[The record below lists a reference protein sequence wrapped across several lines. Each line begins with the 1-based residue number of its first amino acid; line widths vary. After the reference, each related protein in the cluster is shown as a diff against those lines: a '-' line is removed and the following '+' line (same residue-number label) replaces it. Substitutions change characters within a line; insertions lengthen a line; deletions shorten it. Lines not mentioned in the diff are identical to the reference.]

1 MLKLKYILVIHFFLF
16 FLIGNTQVV
25 DSLDASVQDSVE
37 VLQEE
42 LEIPQVDSIT
52 ETTNDS
58 TSNDD
63 VELESTDEFEDS
75 FPEVDDAESKED
87 FNSYPIDEQEPD
99 YASPSDENFI
109 FKPQVSL
116 GTGMLTFYGDIGSNH
131 QGYHPMVSRLAST
144 LRLISPLNDFL
155 DLGFYVLF
163 GQISANERTLTRN
176 LNFNSNITTGG
187 VTINYNFNHF
197 LKKGRNVEPYIHVG
211 LESIEFLSKT
221 DLQDANG
228 NTYHYWS
235 DGSIKDLA
243 ENDPNADNAV
253 DLVRDYTYESD
264 VREQNFDGFGKY
276 QERTLGMPLELGANF
291 HVGNKLKFR
300 VGTAVHFTFT
310 DLIDGVTNES
320 VGNRIGDARNDKLL
334 YTHIAMSYD
343 FNIKS
348 KKKPKFDIIDEDS
361 EQYYRED
368 TIDSDGDLVVD
379 HMDRC
384 ANTPPGVV
392 VDELGCPL
400 DDDLDGVANS
410 FDDELLS
417 MEGALVDMKGV
428 TMTDDDHI
436 ENFRRYKDSIGEF
449 TDWDT
454 LLRTWGS
461 DPRSLKTLIDTKTLK
476 PKAKEL
482 YIVVGSDIQGVSEDE
497 LWKQLANRDF
507 QVKESGDSILYVMG
521 GYDPNMVADVIKELE
536 EDSVQVQGVVE
547 INDQDEVIPVDVE
560 EIVES
565 IEAVN
570 ETVDN
575 TPSVD
580 KNSNNNDQNNNLTN
594 ESQIPETRDDEF
606 VPVIDPETQLASFR
620 IQIGAFSRKISKSVF
635 ADLPEVVSVKG
646 DDGLYRYFS
655 GSYTD
660 KVKAASHKVNL
671 TTSGYNDAFIVA
683 FKDGKRVT
691 LREAGFDVKPG
702 LVEDI
707 TLSSTPSVNAIDS
720 KLVKFRVQVGAFQE
734 KVPTDYLDLFLDIG
748 NVLPKKD
755 VVSGY
760 TRYYV
765 GKLDTYEQAMTFREK
780 IAKKGLEDCF
790 IVGEFKQKIITSRE
804 ALNLL
809 GK

>member
-1 MLKLKYILVIHFFLF
+1 MFKLRYIFVVSFSIFY
-16 FLIGNTQVV
+16 LIGNAQVL
-25 DSLDASVQDSVE
+25 DDTDASMQDSIDIFQE
-37 VLQEE
+37 VDAIAPLDSIIENTTDSINNE
-42 LEIPQVDSIT
+42 DLEIEP
-52 ETTNDS
+52 
-58 TSNDD
+58 
-63 VELESTDEFEDS
+63 TDEFDDS
-75 FPEVDDAESKED
+75 VPNVEDAESSED
-87 FNSYPIDEQEPD
+87 FDFYPIDEQEKD
-99 YASPSDENFI
+99 FESSTEDEFI

-131 QGYHPMVSRLAST
+131 QGYHPMVSRLATT
-144 LRLISPLNDFL
+144 LRLINPLNDFL

-187 VTINYNFNHF
+187 VTINYNFNQF
-197 LKKGRNVEPYIHVG
+197 LRKGRNVEPYIHVG

-243 ENDPNADNAV
+243 ENDPNADNAI

-264 VREQNFDGFGKY
+264 IREQNFDGFGKY
-276 QERTLGMPLELGANF
+276 QERTLGIPLELGANF

-348 KKKPKFDIIDEDS
+348 KKKPKFDVIDEDS

-368 TIDSDGDLVVD
+368 TIDSDGDMVVD

-428 TMTDDDHI
+428 TMTDDQHI

-449 TDWDT
+449 TAWDT
-454 LLRTWGS
+454 LQRTWSS
-461 DPRSLKTLIDTKTLK
+461 DPRSLKTLINTKTLK

-482 YIVVGSDIQGVSEDE
+482 YVVVGSDIQGVSEDE
-497 LWKQLANRDF
+497 LWKKLANRDF

-547 INDQDEVIPVDVE
+547 INDQDEITSVNVD

-565 IEAVN
+565 IEVA
-570 ETVDN
+570 
-575 TPSVD
+575 
-580 KNSNNNDQNNNLTN
+580 N
-594 ESQIPETRDDEF
+594 ESQNNETGDDEF

-660 KVKAASHKVNL
+660 KSKAASHKVNL

-707 TLSSTPSVNAIDS
+707 SLSSTPSVNAVDP
-720 KLVKFRVQVGAFQE
+720 KLVKFRVQVGAFKE

-755 VVSGY
+755 VVSGF

-765 GKLDTYEQAMTFREK
+765 GKLDTYEQAMAFRDR

-790 IVGEFKQKIITSRE
+790 IVGEFKQKIIPSRE

>member
-1 MLKLKYILVIHFFLF
+1 MFKLRYIFVVSFSIFY
-16 FLIGNTQVV
+16 LIGNAQV
-25 DSLDASVQDSVE
+25 LDDADGNVQDSIDIFQE
-37 VLQEE
+37 VDAIAPLDSIIENTTDSINNE
-42 LEIPQVDSIT
+42 DLEIEP
-52 ETTNDS
+52 
-58 TSNDD
+58 
-63 VELESTDEFEDS
+63 TDEFDDSVPNVEDG
-75 FPEVDDAESKED
+75 ESSED
-87 FNSYPIDEQEPD
+87 FDFYPIDEQEKD
-99 YASPSDENFI
+99 FESSTEDEFI

-131 QGYHPMVSRLAST
+131 QGYHPMVSRLATT
-144 LRLISPLNDFL
+144 LRLINPLNDFL

-197 LKKGRNVEPYIHVG
+197 LRKGRNVEPYIHVG

-243 ENDPNADNAV
+243 ENDPNADNAI

-264 VREQNFDGFGKY
+264 IREQNFDGFGKY
-276 QERTLGMPLELGANF
+276 QERTLGIPLELGANF

-348 KKKPKFDIIDEDS
+348 KKKPKFDVIDEDS

-368 TIDSDGDLVVD
+368 TIDSDGDMVVD

-428 TMTDDDHI
+428 TMTDDQHI

-449 TDWDT
+449 TAWDT
-454 LLRTWGS
+454 LQRTWGS
-461 DPRSLKTLIDTKTLK
+461 DPRSLKTLINTKTLK

-482 YIVVGSDIQGVSEDE
+482 YVVVGSDIQGVSEDE
-497 LWKQLANRDF
+497 LWKKLANRDF

-547 INDQDEVIPVDVE
+547 INDQDEITSVDVD

-565 IEAVN
+565 IEVA
-570 ETVDN
+570 
-575 TPSVD
+575 
-580 KNSNNNDQNNNLTN
+580 N
-594 ESQIPETRDDEF
+594 ESQNNETGDDEF

-660 KVKAASHKVNL
+660 KSKAASHKVNL

-702 LVEDI
+702 LIEDI
-707 TLSSTPSVNAIDS
+707 SLSSTPSVNAVDP
-720 KLVKFRVQVGAFQE
+720 KLVKFRVQVGAFKE

-755 VVSGY
+755 VVSGF

-765 GKLDTYEQAMTFREK
+765 GKLDTYEQAMAFRDR

-790 IVGEFKQKIITSRE
+790 IVGEFKQKIIPSRE

>member
-1 MLKLKYILVIHFFLF
+1 MFKLRYIFVVSFSIFY
-16 FLIGNTQVV
+16 LIGNAQV
-25 DSLDASVQDSVE
+25 LDDGDGNVQDSIDIFQE
-37 VLQEE
+37 VDAIAPLDSIIENTTDSINNE
-42 LEIPQVDSIT
+42 DLEIEP
-52 ETTNDS
+52 
-58 TSNDD
+58 
-63 VELESTDEFEDS
+63 TDEFADSVPNVEDG
-75 FPEVDDAESKED
+75 ESSED
-87 FNSYPIDEQEPD
+87 FDFYPIDEQEKD
-99 YASPSDENFI
+99 FESSTEDEFI

-131 QGYHPMVSRLAST
+131 QGYHPMVSRLATT
-144 LRLISPLNDFL
+144 LRLINPLNDFL

-187 VTINYNFNHF
+187 VTINYNFNQF
-197 LKKGRNVEPYIHVG
+197 LRKGRNVEPYIHVG

-243 ENDPNADNAV
+243 ENDPNADNAI

-264 VREQNFDGFGKY
+264 IREQNFDGFGKY
-276 QERTLGMPLELGANF
+276 QERTLGIPLELGANF

-348 KKKPKFDIIDEDS
+348 KKKPKFDVIDEDS

-368 TIDSDGDLVVD
+368 TIDSDGDMVVD

-384 ANTPPGVV
+384 ANTPLGVV

-428 TMTDDDHI
+428 TMTDDQHI

-449 TDWDT
+449 TAWDT
-454 LLRTWGS
+454 LQRTWSS
-461 DPRSLKTLIDTKTLK
+461 DPRSLKTLINTKTLK

-482 YIVVGSDIQGVSEDE
+482 YVVVGSDIQGVSEDE
-497 LWKQLANRDF
+497 LWKKLANRDF

-547 INDQDEVIPVDVE
+547 INDQDEITSVNVD

-565 IEAVN
+565 IEVA
-570 ETVDN
+570 
-575 TPSVD
+575 
-580 KNSNNNDQNNNLTN
+580 N
-594 ESQIPETRDDEF
+594 ESQNNETGDDEF

-660 KVKAASHKVNL
+660 KSKAASHKVNL

-702 LVEDI
+702 LIEDI
-707 TLSSTPSVNAIDS
+707 SLSSTPSVNAVDP
-720 KLVKFRVQVGAFQE
+720 KLVKFRVQVGAFKE

-755 VVSGY
+755 VVSGF

-765 GKLDTYEQAMTFREK
+765 GKLDTYEQAMAFRDR
-780 IAKKGLEDCF
+780 IAKKDLEDCF
-790 IVGEFKQKIITSRE
+790 IVGEFKQKIIPSRE

>member
-1 MLKLKYILVIHFFLF
+1 MFKLRYIFVVSFSIFY
-16 FLIGNTQVV
+16 LIGNAQV
-25 DSLDASVQDSVE
+25 LDDADGNVQDSIDIFQE
-37 VLQEE
+37 VDAIAPLDSIIENTTDSINNE
-42 LEIPQVDSIT
+42 DLEIEP
-52 ETTNDS
+52 
-58 TSNDD
+58 
-63 VELESTDEFEDS
+63 TDEFDDS
-75 FPEVDDAESKED
+75 VPNVEDAESSED
-87 FNSYPIDEQEPD
+87 FDFYPIDEQEKD
-99 YASPSDENFI
+99 FESSTEDEFI

-131 QGYHPMVSRLAST
+131 QGYHPMVSRLATT
-144 LRLISPLNDFL
+144 LRLINPLNDFL

-187 VTINYNFNHF
+187 VTINYNFNQF
-197 LKKGRNVEPYIHVG
+197 LRKGRNVEPYIHVG

-243 ENDPNADNAV
+243 ENDPNADNAI

-264 VREQNFDGFGKY
+264 IREQNFDGFGKY
-276 QERTLGMPLELGANF
+276 QERTLGIPLELGANF

-348 KKKPKFDIIDEDS
+348 KKKPKFDVIDEDS

-368 TIDSDGDLVVD
+368 PIDSDGDMVVD

-428 TMTDDDHI
+428 TMTDDQHI

-449 TDWDT
+449 TAWDT
-454 LLRTWGS
+454 LQRTWSS
-461 DPRSLKTLIDTKTLK
+461 DPRSLKTLINTKTLK

-482 YIVVGSDIQGVSEDE
+482 YVVVGSDIQGVSEDE
-497 LWKQLANRDF
+497 LWKKLANRDF

-547 INDQDEVIPVDVE
+547 INDQDEITSVDVD

-565 IEAVN
+565 IKVA
-570 ETVDN
+570 
-575 TPSVD
+575 
-580 KNSNNNDQNNNLTN
+580 N
-594 ESQIPETRDDEF
+594 ESQNNETGDDEF

-660 KVKAASHKVNL
+660 KSKAASHKVNL

-702 LVEDI
+702 LIEDI
-707 TLSSTPSVNAIDS
+707 SLSSTPSVNAVDP
-720 KLVKFRVQVGAFQE
+720 KLVKFRVQVGAFKE

-755 VVSGY
+755 VVSGF

-765 GKLDTYEQAMTFREK
+765 GKLDTYEQAMAFRDR

-790 IVGEFKQKIITSRE
+790 IVGEFKQKIIPSRE

>member
-1 MLKLKYILVIHFFLF
+1 MFKLRYIFVVSFSIFY
-16 FLIGNTQVV
+16 LIGNAQV
-25 DSLDASVQDSVE
+25 LDDADGNVQDSIDIFQE
-37 VLQEE
+37 VDAIAPLDSIIENTTDSINNE
-42 LEIPQVDSIT
+42 DLEIEP
-52 ETTNDS
+52 
-58 TSNDD
+58 
-63 VELESTDEFEDS
+63 TDEFNDSVPNVEDG
-75 FPEVDDAESKED
+75 ESSED
-87 FNSYPIDEQEPD
+87 FDFYPIDEQEKD
-99 YASPSDENFI
+99 FESSTEDEFI

-131 QGYHPMVSRLAST
+131 QGYHPMVSRLATT
-144 LRLISPLNDFL
+144 LRLINPLNDFL

-187 VTINYNFNHF
+187 VTINYNFNQF
-197 LKKGRNVEPYIHVG
+197 LRKGRNVEPYIHVG

-243 ENDPNADNAV
+243 ENDPNADNAI

-264 VREQNFDGFGKY
+264 IREQNFDGFGKY
-276 QERTLGMPLELGANF
+276 QERTLGIPLELGANF

-348 KKKPKFDIIDEDS
+348 KKKPKFDVIDEDS

-368 TIDSDGDLVVD
+368 TIDSDGDMVVD

-428 TMTDDDHI
+428 TMTDDQHI

-449 TDWDT
+449 TAWDT
-454 LLRTWGS
+454 LQRTWSS
-461 DPRSLKTLIDTKTLK
+461 DPRSLKTLINTKTLK

-482 YIVVGSDIQGVSEDE
+482 YVVVGSDIQGVSEDE
-497 LWKQLANRDF
+497 LWKKLANRDF

-536 EDSVQVQGVVE
+536 EDSVLVLGVVE
-547 INDQDEVIPVDVE
+547 INDQDEITSVDVD

-565 IEAVN
+565 IEVA
-570 ETVDN
+570 
-575 TPSVD
+575 
-580 KNSNNNDQNNNLTN
+580 N
-594 ESQIPETRDDEF
+594 ESQNNETGDDEF

-660 KVKAASHKVNL
+660 KSKAASHKVNL

-702 LVEDI
+702 LIEDI
-707 TLSSTPSVNAIDS
+707 SLSSTPSVNAVDP
-720 KLVKFRVQVGAFQE
+720 KLVKFRVQVGAFKE

-755 VVSGY
+755 VVSGF

-765 GKLDTYEQAMTFREK
+765 GKLDTYEQAMAFRDR

-790 IVGEFKQKIITSRE
+790 IVGEFKQKIIPSRE

>member
-1 MLKLKYILVIHFFLF
+1 MFKLRYIFVVSFSIFY
-16 FLIGNTQVV
+16 LIGNAQV
-25 DSLDASVQDSVE
+25 LDDADGNVQDSIDIFQE
-37 VLQEE
+37 VDAIAPLDSIIENTTDSINNE
-42 LEIPQVDSIT
+42 DLEIEP
-52 ETTNDS
+52 
-58 TSNDD
+58 
-63 VELESTDEFEDS
+63 TDEFDDS
-75 FPEVDDAESKED
+75 VPNVEDAESSED
-87 FNSYPIDEQEPD
+87 FDFYPIDEQEKD
-99 YASPSDENFI
+99 FESSTEDEFI

-131 QGYHPMVSRLAST
+131 QGYHPMVSRLATT
-144 LRLISPLNDFL
+144 LRLINPLNDFL

-187 VTINYNFNHF
+187 VTINYNFNQF
-197 LKKGRNVEPYIHVG
+197 LRKGRNVEPYIHVG

-243 ENDPNADNAV
+243 ENDPNADNAI

-264 VREQNFDGFGKY
+264 IREQNFDGFGKY
-276 QERTLGMPLELGANF
+276 QERTLGIPLELGANF

-348 KKKPKFDIIDEDS
+348 KKKPKFDVIDEDS

-368 TIDSDGDLVVD
+368 TIDSDGDMVVD

-392 VDELGCPL
+392 VDEIGCPL

-428 TMTDDDHI
+428 TMTDDQHI

-449 TDWDT
+449 TAWDT
-454 LLRTWGS
+454 LQRTWSS
-461 DPRSLKTLIDTKTLK
+461 DPRSLKTLINTKTLK

-482 YIVVGSDIQGVSEDE
+482 YVVVGSDIQGVSEDE
-497 LWKQLANRDF
+497 LWKKLANRDF

-547 INDQDEVIPVDVE
+547 INDQDEITSVDID

-565 IEAVN
+565 IEVA
-570 ETVDN
+570 
-575 TPSVD
+575 
-580 KNSNNNDQNNNLTN
+580 N
-594 ESQIPETRDDEF
+594 ESQNNETGDDEF

-660 KVKAASHKVNL
+660 KSKAASHKVNL

-702 LVEDI
+702 LIEDI
-707 TLSSTPSVNAIDS
+707 SLSSTPSVNAVDP
-720 KLVKFRVQVGAFQE
+720 KLVKFRVQVGAFKE

-755 VVSGY
+755 VVSGF

-765 GKLDTYEQAMTFREK
+765 GKLDTYEQAMAFRDR

-790 IVGEFKQKIITSRE
+790 IVGEFKQKIIPSRE

>member
-1 MLKLKYILVIHFFLF
+1 MFKLRYIFVVSFSIFY
-16 FLIGNTQVV
+16 LIGNAQV
-25 DSLDASVQDSVE
+25 LDDADGNVQDSIDIFQE
-37 VLQEE
+37 VDTIAPLDSIIENTTDSINNE
-42 LEIPQVDSIT
+42 DLEIEP
-52 ETTNDS
+52 
-58 TSNDD
+58 
-63 VELESTDEFEDS
+63 TDEFDDSVPNVEDG
-75 FPEVDDAESKED
+75 ESSED
-87 FNSYPIDEQEPD
+87 FDFYPIDEQEKD
-99 YASPSDENFI
+99 FESSTEDEFI

-131 QGYHPMVSRLAST
+131 QGYHPMVSRLATT
-144 LRLISPLNDFL
+144 LRLINPLNDFL

-187 VTINYNFNHF
+187 VTINYNFNQF
-197 LKKGRNVEPYIHVG
+197 LRKGRNVEPYIHVG

-243 ENDPNADNAV
+243 ENDPNADNAI

-264 VREQNFDGFGKY
+264 IREQNFDGFGKY
-276 QERTLGMPLELGANF
+276 QERTLGIPLELGANF

-348 KKKPKFDIIDEDS
+348 KKKPKFDVIDEDS

-368 TIDSDGDLVVD
+368 TIDSDGDMVVD

-417 MEGALVDMKGV
+417 TEGALVDMKGV
-428 TMTDDDHI
+428 TMTDDQHI

-449 TDWDT
+449 TAWDT
-454 LLRTWGS
+454 LQRTWSS
-461 DPRSLKTLIDTKTLK
+461 DPRSLKTLINTKTLK

-482 YIVVGSDIQGVSEDE
+482 YVVVGSDIQGVSEDE
-497 LWKQLANRDF
+497 LWKKLANRDF

-547 INDQDEVIPVDVE
+547 INDQDEITSVNVD

-565 IEAVN
+565 IEVA
-570 ETVDN
+570 
-575 TPSVD
+575 
-580 KNSNNNDQNNNLTN
+580 N
-594 ESQIPETRDDEF
+594 ESQNNETGDDEF

-620 IQIGAFSRKISKSVF
+620 ILIGAFSRKISKSVF

-660 KVKAASHKVNL
+660 KSKAASHKVNL

-702 LVEDI
+702 LIEDI
-707 TLSSTPSVNAIDS
+707 SLSSTPSVNAVDP
-720 KLVKFRVQVGAFQE
+720 KLVKFRVQVGAFKE

-755 VVSGY
+755 VVSGF

-765 GKLDTYEQAMTFREK
+765 GKLDTYEQAMAFRDR

-790 IVGEFKQKIITSRE
+790 IVGEFKQKIIPSRE

>member
-1 MLKLKYILVIHFFLF
+1 MFKLRYIFVVSFSIFY
-16 FLIGNTQVV
+16 LIGNAQV
-25 DSLDASVQDSVE
+25 LDDADGNVQDSIDIFQE
-37 VLQEE
+37 VDAIAPLDSIIENTTDSINNE
-42 LEIPQVDSIT
+42 DLEIEP
-52 ETTNDS
+52 
-58 TSNDD
+58 
-63 VELESTDEFEDS
+63 TDEFNDSVPNVEDG
-75 FPEVDDAESKED
+75 ESSED
-87 FNSYPIDEQEPD
+87 FDFYPIDEQEKD
-99 YASPSDENFI
+99 FESSTEDEFI

-131 QGYHPMVSRLAST
+131 QGYHPMVSRLATT
-144 LRLISPLNDFL
+144 LRLINPLNDFL

-187 VTINYNFNHF
+187 VTINYNFNQF
-197 LKKGRNVEPYIHVG
+197 LRKGRNVEPYIHVG

-243 ENDPNADNAV
+243 ENDPNADNAI

-264 VREQNFDGFGKY
+264 IREQNFDGFGKY
-276 QERTLGMPLELGANF
+276 QERTLGIPLELGANF

-348 KKKPKFDIIDEDS
+348 KKKPKFDVIDEDS

-368 TIDSDGDLVVD
+368 TIDSDGDMVVD

-428 TMTDDDHI
+428 TMTDDQHI

-449 TDWDT
+449 TAWDT
-454 LLRTWGS
+454 LQRTWSS
-461 DPRSLKTLIDTKTLK
+461 DPRSLKTLINTKTLK

-482 YIVVGSDIQGVSEDE
+482 YVVVGSDIQGVSEDE
-497 LWKQLANRDF
+497 LWKKLANRDF

-547 INDQDEVIPVDVE
+547 INDQDEITSVDVD

-565 IEAVN
+565 IKVA
-570 ETVDN
+570 
-575 TPSVD
+575 
-580 KNSNNNDQNNNLTN
+580 N
-594 ESQIPETRDDEF
+594 ESQNNETGDDEF

-660 KVKAASHKVNL
+660 KSKAASHKVNL

-702 LVEDI
+702 LIEDI
-707 TLSSTPSVNAIDS
+707 SLSSTPSVNAVDP
-720 KLVKFRVQVGAFQE
+720 KLVKFRVQVGAFKE

-755 VVSGY
+755 VVSGF

-765 GKLDTYEQAMTFREK
+765 GKLDTYEQAMAFRDR

-790 IVGEFKQKIITSRE
+790 IVGEFKQKIIPSRE

>member
-1 MLKLKYILVIHFFLF
+1 MFKLRYIFVVSFSIFY
-16 FLIGNTQVV
+16 LIGNAQV
-25 DSLDASVQDSVE
+25 LDDADGNVQDSIDIFQE
-37 VLQEE
+37 VDAIAPLDSIIENTTDSINNE
-42 LEIPQVDSIT
+42 DLEIEP
-52 ETTNDS
+52 
-58 TSNDD
+58 
-63 VELESTDEFEDS
+63 TDEFNDSVPNVEDG
-75 FPEVDDAESKED
+75 ESSED
-87 FNSYPIDEQEPD
+87 FDFYPIDEQEKD
-99 YASPSDENFI
+99 FESSTEDEFI

-131 QGYHPMVSRLAST
+131 QGYHPMVSRLATT
-144 LRLISPLNDFL
+144 LRLINPLNDFL

-187 VTINYNFNHF
+187 VTINYNFNQF
-197 LKKGRNVEPYIHVG
+197 LRKGRNVEPYIHVG

-243 ENDPNADNAV
+243 ENDPNADNAI

-264 VREQNFDGFGKY
+264 IREQNFDGFGKY
-276 QERTLGMPLELGANF
+276 QERTLGIPLELGANF

-348 KKKPKFDIIDEDS
+348 KKKPKFDVIDEDS

-368 TIDSDGDLVVD
+368 TIDSDGDMVVD

-428 TMTDDDHI
+428 TMTDDQHI

-449 TDWDT
+449 TAWDT
-454 LLRTWGS
+454 LQRTWGS

-482 YIVVGSDIQGVSEDE
+482 YVVVGSDIQGVSEDE
-497 LWKQLANRDF
+497 LWKKLANRDF

-547 INDQDEVIPVDVE
+547 INDQDEITSVNVD

-565 IEAVN
+565 IEVA
-570 ETVDN
+570 
-575 TPSVD
+575 
-580 KNSNNNDQNNNLTN
+580 N
-594 ESQIPETRDDEF
+594 ESQNNETGDDEF

-660 KVKAASHKVNL
+660 KSKAASQKVNL

-702 LVEDI
+702 LIEDI
-707 TLSSTPSVNAIDS
+707 SLSSTPSVNAVDP
-720 KLVKFRVQVGAFQE
+720 KLVKFRVQVGAFKE

-755 VVSGY
+755 VVSGF

-765 GKLDTYEQAMTFREK
+765 GKLDTYEQAMAFRDR

-790 IVGEFKQKIITSRE
+790 IVGEFKQKIIPSRE

>member
-1 MLKLKYILVIHFFLF
+1 M
-16 FLIGNTQVV
+16 IGNAQV
-25 DSLDASVQDSVE
+25 LDDADINVQDSIDIFQE
-37 VLQEE
+37 VDAIAPLDSIIENTTDSINNE
-42 LEIPQVDSIT
+42 DLEIEP
-52 ETTNDS
+52 
-58 TSNDD
+58 
-63 VELESTDEFEDS
+63 TDEFDDSVPNVEDG
-75 FPEVDDAESKED
+75 ESSKD
-87 FNSYPIDEQEPD
+87 FDFYPIDEQEKD
-99 YASPSDENFI
+99 FESSTEDEFI

-131 QGYHPMVSRLAST
+131 QGYHPMVSRLATT
-144 LRLISPLNDFL
+144 LRLINPLNDFL

-187 VTINYNFNHF
+187 VTINYNFNQF
-197 LKKGRNVEPYIHVG
+197 LRKGRNVEPYIHVG

-243 ENDPNADNAV
+243 ENDPNADNAI

-264 VREQNFDGFGKY
+264 IREQNFDGFGKY
-276 QERTLGMPLELGANF
+276 QERTLGIPLELGANF

-348 KKKPKFDIIDEDS
+348 KKKPKFDVIDEDS
-361 EQYYRED
+361 EKYYRED
-368 TIDSDGDLVVD
+368 TIDSDGDMVVD

-428 TMTDDDHI
+428 TMTDDQHI

-449 TDWDT
+449 TAWDT
-454 LLRTWGS
+454 LQRTWSS
-461 DPRSLKTLIDTKTLK
+461 DPRSLKTLINTKTLK

-482 YIVVGSDIQGVSEDE
+482 YVVVGSDIQGVSEDE
-497 LWKQLANRDF
+497 LWKKLANRDF

-547 INDQDEVIPVDVE
+547 INDQDEITSVNVD

-565 IEAVN
+565 IEVA
-570 ETVDN
+570 
-575 TPSVD
+575 
-580 KNSNNNDQNNNLTN
+580 N
-594 ESQIPETRDDEF
+594 ESQNNETGDDEF

-660 KVKAASHKVNL
+660 KSKAASHKVNL

-702 LVEDI
+702 LIEDI
-707 TLSSTPSVNAIDS
+707 SLSSTPSVNAVDP
-720 KLVKFRVQVGAFQE
+720 KLVKFRVQVGAFKE

-755 VVSGY
+755 VVSGF

-765 GKLDTYEQAMTFREK
+765 GKLDTYEQAMAFRDR

-790 IVGEFKQKIITSRE
+790 IVGEFKQKIIPSRE

>member
-1 MLKLKYILVIHFFLF
+1 MFKLRYIFVVSFSIFY
-16 FLIGNTQVV
+16 LIGNAQV
-25 DSLDASVQDSVE
+25 LDDADGNVQDSIDIFQE
-37 VLQEE
+37 VDTIAPLDSIIENTTDSINNE
-42 LEIPQVDSIT
+42 DLEIEP
-52 ETTNDS
+52 
-58 TSNDD
+58 
-63 VELESTDEFEDS
+63 TDEFNDSVPNVEDG
-75 FPEVDDAESKED
+75 ESSED
-87 FNSYPIDEQEPD
+87 FDFYPIDEQEKD
-99 YASPSDENFI
+99 FESSTEDEFI

-131 QGYHPMVSRLAST
+131 QGYHPMVSRLATT
-144 LRLISPLNDFL
+144 LRLINPLNDFL

-187 VTINYNFNHF
+187 VTINYNFNQF
-197 LKKGRNVEPYIHVG
+197 LRKGRNVEPYIHVG

-243 ENDPNADNAV
+243 ENDPNADNAI

-264 VREQNFDGFGKY
+264 IREQNLDGFGKY
-276 QERTLGMPLELGANF
+276 QERTLGIPLELGANF

-348 KKKPKFDIIDEDS
+348 KKKPKFDVIDEDS

-368 TIDSDGDLVVD
+368 TIDSDGDMVVD

-428 TMTDDDHI
+428 TMTDDQHI

-449 TDWDT
+449 TAWDT
-454 LLRTWGS
+454 LQRTWSS
-461 DPRSLKTLIDTKTLK
+461 DPRSLKTLINTKTLK

-482 YIVVGSDIQGVSEDE
+482 YVVVGSDIQGVSEDE
-497 LWKQLANRDF
+497 LWKKLANRDF

-547 INDQDEVIPVDVE
+547 INDQNEITSVDVD

-565 IEAVN
+565 IEVANDSQNN
-570 ETVDN
+570 ETG
-575 TPSVD
+575 
-580 KNSNNNDQNNNLTN
+580 
-594 ESQIPETRDDEF
+594 DDEF

-660 KVKAASHKVNL
+660 KSKAASHKVNL

-702 LVEDI
+702 LIEDI
-707 TLSSTPSVNAIDS
+707 SLSSTPSVNAVDP
-720 KLVKFRVQVGAFQE
+720 KLVKFRVQVGAFKE

-755 VVSGY
+755 VVSGF

-765 GKLDTYEQAMTFREK
+765 GKLDTYEQAMAFRDR

-790 IVGEFKQKIITSRE
+790 IVGEFKQKIIPSRE

>member
-1 MLKLKYILVIHFFLF
+1 MFKLRYIFVVSFSIFY
-16 FLIGNTQVV
+16 LIGNAQV
-25 DSLDASVQDSVE
+25 LDDADGNVQDSIDIFQE
-37 VLQEE
+37 VDAIAPLDSIIENTTDSINNE
-42 LEIPQVDSIT
+42 DLEIEP
-52 ETTNDS
+52 
-58 TSNDD
+58 
-63 VELESTDEFEDS
+63 TDEFDDS
-75 FPEVDDAESKED
+75 VPNVEDAEPSED
-87 FNSYPIDEQEPD
+87 FDFYPIDEQEKD
-99 YASPSDENFI
+99 FESSTEDEFI

-131 QGYHPMVSRLAST
+131 QGYHPMVSRLATT
-144 LRLISPLNDFL
+144 LRLINPLNDFL

-187 VTINYNFNHF
+187 VTINYNFNQ
-197 LKKGRNVEPYIHVG
+197 LLRKGRNVEPYIHVG

-243 ENDPNADNAV
+243 ENDPNADNAI

-264 VREQNFDGFGKY
+264 IREQNFDGFGKY
-276 QERTLGMPLELGANF
+276 QERTLGIPLELGANF

-348 KKKPKFDIIDEDS
+348 KKKPKFDVIDEDS

-368 TIDSDGDLVVD
+368 TIDSDGDMVVD

-384 ANTPPGVV
+384 ANTPTGVV

-417 MEGALVDMKGV
+417 KEGALVDMKGV
-428 TMTDDDHI
+428 TMTDDQHI

-449 TDWDT
+449 TAWDT
-454 LLRTWGS
+454 LQRTWGS

-482 YIVVGSDIQGVSEDE
+482 YVVVGSDIQGVSEDE
-497 LWKQLANRDF
+497 LWKKLANRDF

-547 INDQDEVIPVDVE
+547 INDQNEITSVDVD

-565 IEAVN
+565 IEVANDSQNN
-570 ETVDN
+570 ETG
-575 TPSVD
+575 
-580 KNSNNNDQNNNLTN
+580 
-594 ESQIPETRDDEF
+594 DDEF

-660 KVKAASHKVNL
+660 KSKAASHKVNL

-702 LVEDI
+702 LIEDI
-707 TLSSTPSVNAIDS
+707 SLSSTPSVNAVDP
-720 KLVKFRVQVGAFQE
+720 KLVKFRVQVGAFKE

-755 VVSGY
+755 VVSGF

-765 GKLDTYEQAMTFREK
+765 GKLDTYEQAMAFRDR

-790 IVGEFKQKIITSRE
+790 IVGEFKQKIIPSRE

>member
-1 MLKLKYILVIHFFLF
+1 MFKLRYIFVVSFSIFY
-16 FLIGNTQVV
+16 LIGNAQV
-25 DSLDASVQDSVE
+25 LDDADGNVQDSIDIFQE
-37 VLQEE
+37 VDAIAPLDSIIENTTDSINNE
-42 LEIPQVDSIT
+42 DLEIEP
-52 ETTNDS
+52 
-58 TSNDD
+58 
-63 VELESTDEFEDS
+63 TDEFDDS
-75 FPEVDDAESKED
+75 VPNVEDAESSED
-87 FNSYPIDEQEPD
+87 FDFYPIDEQEKD
-99 YASPSDENFI
+99 FESSTEDEFI

-116 GTGMLTFYGDIGSNH
+116 GTGILTFYGDVGSNH
-131 QGYHPMVSRLAST
+131 QGYHPMVSRLATT
-144 LRLISPLNDFL
+144 LRLINPLNDFL

-187 VTINYNFNHF
+187 VTINYNFNQF
-197 LKKGRNVEPYIHVG
+197 LRKGRNVEPYIHVG

-243 ENDPNADNAV
+243 ENDPNADNAI

-264 VREQNFDGFGKY
+264 IREQNFDGFGKY
-276 QERTLGMPLELGANF
+276 QERTLGIPLELGANF

-348 KKKPKFDIIDEDS
+348 KKKPKFDVIDEDS

-368 TIDSDGDLVVD
+368 TIDSDGDMVVD

-428 TMTDDDHI
+428 TMTDDQHI

-449 TDWDT
+449 TAWDT
-454 LLRTWGS
+454 LQRTWSS
-461 DPRSLKTLIDTKTLK
+461 DPRSLKTLINTKTLK

-482 YIVVGSDIQGVSEDE
+482 YVVVGSDIQGVSEDE
-497 LWKQLANRDF
+497 LWKKLANRDF

-547 INDQDEVIPVDVE
+547 INDQDEITSVDVD

-565 IEAVN
+565 IKVA
-570 ETVDN
+570 
-575 TPSVD
+575 
-580 KNSNNNDQNNNLTN
+580 N
-594 ESQIPETRDDEF
+594 ESQNNETGDDEF

-660 KVKAASHKVNL
+660 KSKAASHKVNL

-702 LVEDI
+702 LIEDI
-707 TLSSTPSVNAIDS
+707 SLSSTPSVNAVDP
-720 KLVKFRVQVGAFQE
+720 KLVKFRVQVGAFKE

-755 VVSGY
+755 VVSGF

-765 GKLDTYEQAMTFREK
+765 GKLDTYEQAMAFRDR

-790 IVGEFKQKIITSRE
+790 IVGEFKQKIIPSRE

>member
-1 MLKLKYILVIHFFLF
+1 MFKLRYIFVVSFSIFY
-16 FLIGNTQVV
+16 LIGNAQV
-25 DSLDASVQDSVE
+25 LDDADINVQDSIDIFQE
-37 VLQEE
+37 VDAIAPLDSIIENTTDSINNE
-42 LEIPQVDSIT
+42 DLEIEP
-52 ETTNDS
+52 
-58 TSNDD
+58 
-63 VELESTDEFEDS
+63 TDEFDDSVPNVEDG
-75 FPEVDDAESKED
+75 ESSED
-87 FNSYPIDEQEPD
+87 FDFYPIDEQEKD
-99 YASPSDENFI
+99 FESSTEDEFI

-131 QGYHPMVSRLAST
+131 QGYHPMVSRLATT
-144 LRLISPLNDFL
+144 LRLINPLNDFL

-187 VTINYNFNHF
+187 VTINYNFNQF
-197 LKKGRNVEPYIHVG
+197 LRKGRNVEPYIHVG

-243 ENDPNADNAV
+243 ENDPNADNAI

-264 VREQNFDGFGKY
+264 IREQNFDGFGKY
-276 QERTLGMPLELGANF
+276 QERTLGIPLELGANF

-348 KKKPKFDIIDEDS
+348 KKKPKFDVIDEDS

-368 TIDSDGDLVVD
+368 TIDSDGDMVVD

-428 TMTDDDHI
+428 TMTDDQHI

-449 TDWDT
+449 TAWDT
-454 LLRTWGS
+454 LQRTWSS
-461 DPRSLKTLIDTKTLK
+461 DPRSLKTLINTKTLK

-482 YIVVGSDIQGVSEDE
+482 YVVVGSDIQGVSEDE
-497 LWKQLANRDF
+497 LWKKLANRDF

-547 INDQDEVIPVDVE
+547 INDQDEITSVDVD

-565 IEAVN
+565 IEVA
-570 ETVDN
+570 
-575 TPSVD
+575 
-580 KNSNNNDQNNNLTN
+580 N
-594 ESQIPETRDDEF
+594 ESQNNETGDDEF

-660 KVKAASHKVNL
+660 KSKAASHKVNL

-702 LVEDI
+702 LIEDI
-707 TLSSTPSVNAIDS
+707 SLSSTPSVNAVDP
-720 KLVKFRVQVGAFQE
+720 KLVKFRVQVGAFKE

-755 VVSGY
+755 VVSGF

-765 GKLDTYEQAMTFREK
+765 GKLDTYEQAMAFRDR

-790 IVGEFKQKIITSRE
+790 IVGEFKQKIIPSRE

>member
-1 MLKLKYILVIHFFLF
+1 M
-16 FLIGNTQVV
+16 IGNAQV
-25 DSLDASVQDSVE
+25 LDDADGNVQDSIDIFQE
-37 VLQEE
+37 VDAIAPLDSIIENTTDSINNE
-42 LEIPQVDSIT
+42 DLEIEP
-52 ETTNDS
+52 
-58 TSNDD
+58 
-63 VELESTDEFEDS
+63 TDEFDDSVPNVEDG
-75 FPEVDDAESKED
+75 ESSED
-87 FNSYPIDEQEPD
+87 FDFYPIDEQEKD
-99 YASPSDENFI
+99 FESSTEDEFI

-131 QGYHPMVSRLAST
+131 QGYHPMVSRLATT
-144 LRLISPLNDFL
+144 LRLINPLNDFL

-187 VTINYNFNHF
+187 VTINYNFNQF
-197 LKKGRNVEPYIHVG
+197 LRKGRNVEPYIHVG

-243 ENDPNADNAV
+243 ENDPNADNAI

-264 VREQNFDGFGKY
+264 IREQNFDGFGKY
-276 QERTLGMPLELGANF
+276 QERTLGIPLELGANF

-348 KKKPKFDIIDEDS
+348 KKKPKFDVIDEDS

-368 TIDSDGDLVVD
+368 TIDSDSDMVVD

-428 TMTDDDHI
+428 TMTDDQHI

-449 TDWDT
+449 TAWDT
-454 LLRTWGS
+454 LQRTWSS
-461 DPRSLKTLIDTKTLK
+461 DPRSLKTLINTKTLK

-482 YIVVGSDIQGVSEDE
+482 YVVVGSDIQGVSEDE
-497 LWKQLANRDF
+497 LWKKLANRDF

-547 INDQDEVIPVDVE
+547 INDQDEITSVDVD

-565 IEAVN
+565 IEVA
-570 ETVDN
+570 
-575 TPSVD
+575 
-580 KNSNNNDQNNNLTN
+580 N
-594 ESQIPETRDDEF
+594 ESQNNETGDDEF

-660 KVKAASHKVNL
+660 KSKAASHKVNL

-702 LVEDI
+702 LIEDI
-707 TLSSTPSVNAIDS
+707 SLSSTPSVNAVDP
-720 KLVKFRVQVGAFQE
+720 KLVKFRVQVGAFKE

-755 VVSGY
+755 VVSGF

-765 GKLDTYEQAMTFREK
+765 GKLDTYEQAMAFRDR

-790 IVGEFKQKIITSRE
+790 IVGEFKQKIIPSRE

>member
-1 MLKLKYILVIHFFLF
+1 MFKLRYIFVVSFSIFY
-16 FLIGNTQVV
+16 LIGNAQV
-25 DSLDASVQDSVE
+25 LDDADGNVQDSIDIFQE
-37 VLQEE
+37 VDAIAPLDSIIENTTDSINNE
-42 LEIPQVDSIT
+42 DLEIEP
-52 ETTNDS
+52 
-58 TSNDD
+58 
-63 VELESTDEFEDS
+63 TDEFDDSVPNVEDG
-75 FPEVDDAESKED
+75 ESSED
-87 FNSYPIDEQEPD
+87 FDFYPIDEQEKD
-99 YASPSDENFI
+99 FESSTEDEFI

-131 QGYHPMVSRLAST
+131 QGYHPMVSRLATT
-144 LRLISPLNDFL
+144 LRLINPLNDFL

-187 VTINYNFNHF
+187 VTINYNFNQF
-197 LKKGRNVEPYIHVG
+197 LRKGRNVEPYIHVG

-243 ENDPNADNAV
+243 ENDPNADNAI

-264 VREQNFDGFGKY
+264 IREQNFDGFGKY
-276 QERTLGMPLELGANF
+276 QERTLGIPLELGANF

-348 KKKPKFDIIDEDS
+348 KKKPKFDVIDEDS

-368 TIDSDGDLVVD
+368 TIDSDGDMVVD

-428 TMTDDDHI
+428 TMTDDQHI

-449 TDWDT
+449 TAWDT
-454 LLRTWGS
+454 LQRTWSS
-461 DPRSLKTLIDTKTLK
+461 DPRSLKTLINTKTLK

-482 YIVVGSDIQGVSEDE
+482 YVVVGSDIQGVSEDE
-497 LWKQLANRDF
+497 LWKKLANRDF

-547 INDQDEVIPVDVE
+547 INDQDEITSVNVD

-565 IEAVN
+565 IEVA
-570 ETVDN
+570 
-575 TPSVD
+575 
-580 KNSNNNDQNNNLTN
+580 N
-594 ESQIPETRDDEF
+594 ESQNNETGDDEF

-660 KVKAASHKVNL
+660 KSKAASHKVNL

-702 LVEDI
+702 LIEDI
-707 TLSSTPSVNAIDS
+707 SLSSTPSVNAVDP
-720 KLVKFRVQVGAFQE
+720 KLVKFRVQVGAFKE

-755 VVSGY
+755 VVSGF

-765 GKLDTYEQAMTFREK
+765 GKLDTYEQAMAFRDK

-790 IVGEFKQKIITSRE
+790 IVGEFKQKIIPSRE

>member
-1 MLKLKYILVIHFFLF
+1 M
-16 FLIGNTQVV
+16 IGNAQV
-25 DSLDASVQDSVE
+25 LDDADGNVQDSIDI
-37 VLQEE
+37 LQEVDTIAPLDSIIE
-42 LEIPQVDSIT
+42 NTTDSINNEDLEIEP
-52 ETTNDS
+52 
-58 TSNDD
+58 
-63 VELESTDEFEDS
+63 TDEFDDS
-75 FPEVDDAESKED
+75 VPNVEDAESSED
-87 FNSYPIDEQEPD
+87 FDFYPIDEQEKD
-99 YASPSDENFI
+99 FESSTEDEFI

-131 QGYHPMVSRLAST
+131 QGYHPMVSRLATT
-144 LRLISPLNDFL
+144 LRLINPLNDFL

-187 VTINYNFNHF
+187 VTINYNFNQF
-197 LKKGRNVEPYIHVG
+197 LRKGRNVEPYIHVG

-243 ENDPNADNAV
+243 ENDPNADNAI

-264 VREQNFDGFGKY
+264 IREQNFDGFGKY
-276 QERTLGMPLELGANF
+276 QERTLGIPLELGANF

-348 KKKPKFDIIDEDS
+348 KKKPKFDVIDEDS

-368 TIDSDGDLVVD
+368 TIDSDGDMVVD

-428 TMTDDDHI
+428 TMTDDQHI

-449 TDWDT
+449 TAWDT
-454 LLRTWGS
+454 LQRTWSS
-461 DPRSLKTLIDTKTLK
+461 DPRSLKTLINTKTLK

-482 YIVVGSDIQGVSEDE
+482 YVVVGSDIQGVSEDE
-497 LWKQLANRDF
+497 LWKKLANRDF

-547 INDQDEVIPVDVE
+547 INDQDEITSVNVD

-565 IEAVN
+565 IEVA
-570 ETVDN
+570 
-575 TPSVD
+575 
-580 KNSNNNDQNNNLTN
+580 N
-594 ESQIPETRDDEF
+594 ESQNNETGDDEF

-660 KVKAASHKVNL
+660 KSKAASHKVNL

-702 LVEDI
+702 LIEDI
-707 TLSSTPSVNAIDS
+707 SLSSTPSVNAVDP
-720 KLVKFRVQVGAFQE
+720 KLVKFRVQVGAFKE

-755 VVSGY
+755 VVSGF

-765 GKLDTYEQAMTFREK
+765 GKLDTYEQAMAFRDR

-790 IVGEFKQKIITSRE
+790 IVGEFKQKIIPSRE

>member
-1 MLKLKYILVIHFFLF
+1 MFKLRYIFVINFSIFY
-16 FLIGNTQVV
+16 LIGTAQV
-25 DSLDASVQDSVE
+25 LDDTVTSVQDSMDIFQE
-37 VLQEE
+37 VDVITPL
-42 LEIPQVDSIT
+42 DSIIENTIDSVNHEDLET
-52 ETTNDS
+52 EPT
-58 TSNDD
+58 
-63 VELESTDEFEDS
+63 EEFDDS
-75 FPEVDDAESKED
+75 FPNVEDVESSED
-87 FNSYPIDEQEPD
+87 FDFYPIDEQEND
-99 YASPSDENFI
+99 FESSAEEEFI

-131 QGYHPMVSRLAST
+131 QGYHPMVSRLATT
-144 LRLISPLNDFL
+144 LRLINPLNEFL

-187 VTINYNFNHF
+187 VTINYNFNQL

-253 DLVRDYTYESD
+253 DLVRDYNYESD
-264 VREQNFDGFGKY
+264 IREQNFDGFGKY
-276 QERTLGMPLELGANF
+276 QERTLGIPLELGANF

-348 KKKPKFDIIDEDS
+348 KKKPKFDVIDEDS

-368 TIDSDGDLVVD
+368 TIDSDGDMVVD

-384 ANTPPGVV
+384 ANTPPGVA

-428 TMTDDDHI
+428 TMTNDQHI

-454 LLRTWGS
+454 LHRTWGS
-461 DPRSLKTLIDTKTLK
+461 DPRTLKTLIDTKTLK

-482 YIVVGSDIQGVSEDE
+482 YVVVGSDIQGVSEDE
-497 LWKQLANRDF
+497 LWKKLANRDF

-536 EDSVQVQGVVE
+536 QDSVQVQGVVE
-547 INDQDEVIPVDVE
+547 INDQDEITPVDVD

-565 IEAVN
+565 TEVA
-570 ETVDN
+570 
-575 TPSVD
+575 
-580 KNSNNNDQNNNLTN
+580 N
-594 ESQIPETRDDEF
+594 ESQNNETGDDEF

-660 KVKAASHKVNL
+660 KSKAASQKVNL

-702 LVEDI
+702 LTEDI
-707 TLSSTPSVNAIDS
+707 SLSSTPSANAVDP
-720 KLVKFRVQVGAFQE
+720 KLIKFRVQVGAFKE

-755 VVSGY
+755 VVSGF

-765 GKLDTYEQAMTFREK
+765 GKLDTYEQAMAFRDR

>member
-1 MLKLKYILVIHFFLF
+1 MFKLRYIFVVSFSIFY
-16 FLIGNTQVV
+16 LIGNAQVL
-25 DSLDASVQDSVE
+25 DDTDASMQDSIDIFQE
-37 VLQEE
+37 VDAIAPLDSIIENTTDSINNE
-42 LEIPQVDSIT
+42 DLEIEP
-52 ETTNDS
+52 
-58 TSNDD
+58 
-63 VELESTDEFEDS
+63 TDEFDDSVPNVEDG
-75 FPEVDDAESKED
+75 ESSED
-87 FNSYPIDEQEPD
+87 FDFYPLDEQEKD
-99 YASPSDENFI
+99 FESSTEDEFI

-131 QGYHPMVSRLAST
+131 QGYHPMVSRLATT
-144 LRLISPLNDFL
+144 LRLINPLNDFL

-187 VTINYNFNHF
+187 VTINYNFNQF
-197 LKKGRNVEPYIHVG
+197 LRKGRNVEPYIHVG

-243 ENDPNADNAV
+243 ENDPNADNAI

-264 VREQNFDGFGKY
+264 IREQNFDGFGKY
-276 QERTLGMPLELGANF
+276 QERTLGIPLELGANF

-348 KKKPKFDIIDEDS
+348 KKKPKFDVIDEDS

-368 TIDSDGDLVVD
+368 TIDSDGDMVVD

-428 TMTDDDHI
+428 TMTDDQHI

-449 TDWDT
+449 TAWDT
-454 LLRTWGS
+454 LQRTWSS
-461 DPRSLKTLIDTKTLK
+461 DPRSLKTLINTKTLK

-482 YIVVGSDIQGVSEDE
+482 YVVVGSDIQGVSEDE
-497 LWKQLANRDF
+497 LWKKLANRDF

-547 INDQDEVIPVDVE
+547 INDQDEITSVNVD

-565 IEAVN
+565 IEVA
-570 ETVDN
+570 
-575 TPSVD
+575 
-580 KNSNNNDQNNNLTN
+580 N
-594 ESQIPETRDDEF
+594 ESQNNETGDDEF

-660 KVKAASHKVNL
+660 KSKAASHKVNL

-702 LVEDI
+702 LIEDI
-707 TLSSTPSVNAIDS
+707 SLSSTPSVNAVDP
-720 KLVKFRVQVGAFQE
+720 KLVKFRVQVGAFKE

-755 VVSGY
+755 VVSGF

-765 GKLDTYEQAMTFREK
+765 GKLDTYEQAMAFRDR

-790 IVGEFKQKIITSRE
+790 IVGEFKQKIIPSRE

>member
-1 MLKLKYILVIHFFLF
+1 M
-16 FLIGNTQVV
+16 IGNAQV
-25 DSLDASVQDSVE
+25 LDDADGNVQDSIDIFQE
-37 VLQEE
+37 VDAIAPLDSIIENTTDSINNE
-42 LEIPQVDSIT
+42 DLEIEP
-52 ETTNDS
+52 
-58 TSNDD
+58 
-63 VELESTDEFEDS
+63 TDEFDDS
-75 FPEVDDAESKED
+75 VPNVEDAESSED
-87 FNSYPIDEQEPD
+87 FDFYPIDEQEKD
-99 YASPSDENFI
+99 FESSTEDEFI

-131 QGYHPMVSRLAST
+131 QGYHPMVSRLATT
-144 LRLISPLNDFL
+144 LRLINPLNDFL

-187 VTINYNFNHF
+187 VTINYNFNQF
-197 LKKGRNVEPYIHVG
+197 LRKGRNVEPYIHVG

-243 ENDPNADNAV
+243 ENDPNADNAI

-264 VREQNFDGFGKY
+264 IREQNFDGFGKY
-276 QERTLGMPLELGANF
+276 QERTLGIPLELGANF

-348 KKKPKFDIIDEDS
+348 KKKPKFDVIDEDS

-368 TIDSDGDLVVD
+368 TIDSDGDMVVD

-428 TMTDDDHI
+428 TMTDDQHI

-449 TDWDT
+449 TAWDT
-454 LLRTWGS
+454 LQRTWSS
-461 DPRSLKTLIDTKTLK
+461 DPRSLKTLINTKTLK

-482 YIVVGSDIQGVSEDE
+482 YVVVGSDIQGVSEDE
-497 LWKQLANRDF
+497 LWKKLANRDF

-547 INDQDEVIPVDVE
+547 INDQDEITSVNVD

-565 IEAVN
+565 IEVA
-570 ETVDN
+570 
-575 TPSVD
+575 
-580 KNSNNNDQNNNLTN
+580 N
-594 ESQIPETRDDEF
+594 ESQNNETGDDEF

-660 KVKAASHKVNL
+660 KSKAASHKVNL

-702 LVEDI
+702 LIEDI
-707 TLSSTPSVNAIDS
+707 SLSSTPSVNAVDP
-720 KLVKFRVQVGAFQE
+720 KLVKFRVQVGAFKE

-755 VVSGY
+755 VVSGF

-765 GKLDTYEQAMTFREK
+765 GKLDTYEQAMAFRDR

-790 IVGEFKQKIITSRE
+790 IVGEFKQKIIPSRE

>member
-1 MLKLKYILVIHFFLF
+1 MFKLRYIFFVSF
-16 FLIGNTQVV
+16 SIFYLIGNAQV
-25 DSLDASVQDSVE
+25 LDDADVNVQDSIDIFQE
-37 VLQEE
+37 VDAIAPLDSIIENTTDSINNE
-42 LEIPQVDSIT
+42 DLEIEP
-52 ETTNDS
+52 
-58 TSNDD
+58 
-63 VELESTDEFEDS
+63 TDEFDDSVPNVEDG
-75 FPEVDDAESKED
+75 ESSED
-87 FNSYPIDEQEPD
+87 FDFYPIDEQEKD
-99 YASPSDENFI
+99 FESSTEDEFI

-131 QGYHPMVSRLAST
+131 QGYHPMVSRLATT
-144 LRLISPLNDFL
+144 LRLINPLNDFL

-187 VTINYNFNHF
+187 VTINYNFNQF
-197 LKKGRNVEPYIHVG
+197 LRKGRNVEPYIHVG

-243 ENDPNADNAV
+243 ENDPNADNAI

-264 VREQNFDGFGKY
+264 IREQNFDGFGKY
-276 QERTLGMPLELGANF
+276 QERTLGIPLELGANF

-348 KKKPKFDIIDEDS
+348 KKKPKFDVIDEDS

-368 TIDSDGDLVVD
+368 TIDSDGDMVVD

-428 TMTDDDHI
+428 TMTDDQHI

-449 TDWDT
+449 TAWDT
-454 LLRTWGS
+454 LQRTWSS
-461 DPRSLKTLIDTKTLK
+461 DPRSLKTLINTKTLK

-482 YIVVGSDIQGVSEDE
+482 YVVVGSDIQGVSEDE
-497 LWKQLANRDF
+497 LWKKLANRDF

-547 INDQDEVIPVDVE
+547 INDQDEITSVDID

-565 IEAVN
+565 IEVA
-570 ETVDN
+570 
-575 TPSVD
+575 
-580 KNSNNNDQNNNLTN
+580 N
-594 ESQIPETRDDEF
+594 ESQNNETGDDEF

-660 KVKAASHKVNL
+660 KSKAASHKVNL

-702 LVEDI
+702 LIEDI
-707 TLSSTPSVNAIDS
+707 SLSSTPSVNAVDP
-720 KLVKFRVQVGAFQE
+720 KLVKFRVQVGAFKE

-755 VVSGY
+755 VVSGF

-765 GKLDTYEQAMTFREK
+765 GKLDTYEQAMAFRDR

-790 IVGEFKQKIITSRE
+790 IVGEFKQKIIPSRE

>member
-1 MLKLKYILVIHFFLF
+1 MFKLRYIFVVSFSIFY
-16 FLIGNTQVV
+16 LIGNAQV
-25 DSLDASVQDSVE
+25 LDDADGNVQDSIDIFQE
-37 VLQEE
+37 VDTIAPLDSIIENTTDSINNE
-42 LEIPQVDSIT
+42 DLEIEP
-52 ETTNDS
+52 
-58 TSNDD
+58 
-63 VELESTDEFEDS
+63 TDEFNDSVPNVEDG
-75 FPEVDDAESKED
+75 ESSED
-87 FNSYPIDEQEPD
+87 FDFYPIDEQEKD
-99 YASPSDENFI
+99 FESSTEDEFI

-131 QGYHPMVSRLAST
+131 QGYHPMVSRLATT
-144 LRLISPLNDFL
+144 LRLINPLNDFL

-187 VTINYNFNHF
+187 VTINYNFNQF
-197 LKKGRNVEPYIHVG
+197 LRKGRNVEPYIHVG

-243 ENDPNADNAV
+243 ENDPNADNAI

-264 VREQNFDGFGKY
+264 IREQNFDGFGKY
-276 QERTLGMPLELGANF
+276 QERTLGLPLELGANF

-348 KKKPKFDIIDEDS
+348 KKKPKFDVIDEDS

-368 TIDSDGDLVVD
+368 TIDSDGDMVVD

-428 TMTDDDHI
+428 TMTDDQHI

-449 TDWDT
+449 TAWDT
-454 LLRTWGS
+454 LQRTWSS
-461 DPRSLKTLIDTKTLK
+461 DPRSLKTLINTKTLK

-482 YIVVGSDIQGVSEDE
+482 YVVVGSDIQGVSEDE
-497 LWKQLANRDF
+497 LWKKLANRDF

-547 INDQDEVIPVDVE
+547 INDQNEITSVDVD

-565 IEAVN
+565 IEVANDSQNN
-570 ETVDN
+570 ETG
-575 TPSVD
+575 
-580 KNSNNNDQNNNLTN
+580 
-594 ESQIPETRDDEF
+594 DDEF

-660 KVKAASHKVNL
+660 KSKAASHKVNL

-702 LVEDI
+702 LIEDI
-707 TLSSTPSVNAIDS
+707 SLSSTPSVNAVDP
-720 KLVKFRVQVGAFQE
+720 KLVKFRVQVGAFKE
-734 KVPTDYLDLFLDIG
+734 KVHTDYLDIFLDIG

-755 VVSGY
+755 VVSGF

-765 GKLDTYEQAMTFREK
+765 GKLDTYEQAMAFRDR

-790 IVGEFKQKIITSRE
+790 IVGEFKQKIIPSRE

>member
-1 MLKLKYILVIHFFLF
+1 MFKLRYIFVVSFSIFY
-16 FLIGNTQVV
+16 LIGNAQV
-25 DSLDASVQDSVE
+25 LDDADGNVQDSIDIFQE
-37 VLQEE
+37 VDTIAPLDSIIENTTDSINNE
-42 LEIPQVDSIT
+42 DLEIEP
-52 ETTNDS
+52 
-58 TSNDD
+58 
-63 VELESTDEFEDS
+63 TDEFDDSVPNVEDG
-75 FPEVDDAESKED
+75 ESSED
-87 FNSYPIDEQEPD
+87 FDFYPIDEQEKD
-99 YASPSDENFI
+99 FESSTEDEFI

-131 QGYHPMVSRLAST
+131 QGYHPMVSRLATT
-144 LRLISPLNDFL
+144 LRLINPLNDFL

-187 VTINYNFNHF
+187 VTINYNFNQF
-197 LKKGRNVEPYIHVG
+197 LRKGRNVEPYIHVG

-243 ENDPNADNAV
+243 ENDPNADNAI

-264 VREQNFDGFGKY
+264 IREQNFDGFGKY
-276 QERTLGMPLELGANF
+276 QERTLGIPLELGANF

-348 KKKPKFDIIDEDS
+348 KKKPKFDVIDEDS

-368 TIDSDGDLVVD
+368 TIDSDGDMVVD

-428 TMTDDDHI
+428 TMTDDQHI

-449 TDWDT
+449 TAWDT
-454 LLRTWGS
+454 LQRTWSS
-461 DPRSLKTLIDTKTLK
+461 DPRSLKTLINTKTLK

-482 YIVVGSDIQGVSEDE
+482 YVVVGSDIQGVSEDE
-497 LWKQLANRDF
+497 LWKKLANRDF

-547 INDQDEVIPVDVE
+547 INDQDEITSVNVD

-565 IEAVN
+565 IEVA
-570 ETVDN
+570 
-575 TPSVD
+575 
-580 KNSNNNDQNNNLTN
+580 N
-594 ESQIPETRDDEF
+594 ESQNNETGDDEF

-660 KVKAASHKVNL
+660 KSKAASHKVNL

-702 LVEDI
+702 LIEDI
-707 TLSSTPSVNAIDS
+707 SLSSTPSVNAVDP
-720 KLVKFRVQVGAFQE
+720 KLVKFRVQVGAFKE

-755 VVSGY
+755 VVSGF

-765 GKLDTYEQAMTFREK
+765 GKLDTYEQAMAFRDR

-790 IVGEFKQKIITSRE
+790 IVGEFKQKIIPSRE

>member
-1 MLKLKYILVIHFFLF
+1 MFKLRYIFVVSFSIFY
-16 FLIGNTQVV
+16 LIGNAQV
-25 DSLDASVQDSVE
+25 LDDADGNVQDSIDIFQE
-37 VLQEE
+37 VDTIAPLDSIIENTTDSINNE
-42 LEIPQVDSIT
+42 DLEIEP
-52 ETTNDS
+52 
-58 TSNDD
+58 
-63 VELESTDEFEDS
+63 TDEFDDSVPNAEDG
-75 FPEVDDAESKED
+75 ESSED
-87 FNSYPIDEQEPD
+87 FDFYPIDEQEKD
-99 YASPSDENFI
+99 FESSTEDEFI

-131 QGYHPMVSRLAST
+131 QGYHPMVSRLATT
-144 LRLISPLNDFL
+144 LRLINPLNDFL

-187 VTINYNFNHF
+187 VTINYNFNQF
-197 LKKGRNVEPYIHVG
+197 LRKGRNVEPYIHVG
-211 LESIEFLSKT
+211 LESNEFLSKT

-243 ENDPNADNAV
+243 ENDPNADNAI

-264 VREQNFDGFGKY
+264 IREQNFDGFGKY
-276 QERTLGMPLELGANF
+276 QERTLGIPLELGANF

-348 KKKPKFDIIDEDS
+348 KKKPKFDVIDEDS

-368 TIDSDGDLVVD
+368 TIDSDGDMVVD

-384 ANTPPGVV
+384 ANTPPGVA

-417 MEGALVDMKGV
+417 KEGALVDMKGV
-428 TMTDDDHI
+428 TMTDDQHI

-449 TDWDT
+449 TAWDT
-454 LLRTWGS
+454 LQRTWSS
-461 DPRSLKTLIDTKTLK
+461 DPRSLKTLINTKTLK

-482 YIVVGSDIQGVSEDE
+482 YVVVGSDIQGVSEDE
-497 LWKQLANRDF
+497 LWKKLANRDF

-521 GYDPNMVADVIKELE
+521 GYDPNMVADVIKEFE

-547 INDQDEVIPVDVE
+547 INDQDVITSVNVD

-565 IEAVN
+565 IEV
-570 ETVDN
+570 
-575 TPSVD
+575 S
-580 KNSNNNDQNNNLTN
+580 N
-594 ESQIPETRDDEF
+594 ESQNNETGDDEF

-660 KVKAASHKVNL
+660 KSKAASHKVNL

-702 LVEDI
+702 LIEDI
-707 TLSSTPSVNAIDS
+707 SLSSTPSVNAVDP
-720 KLVKFRVQVGAFQE
+720 KLVKFRVQVGAFKE

-755 VVSGY
+755 VVSGF

-765 GKLDTYEQAMTFREK
+765 GKLDTYEQAMAFRDR

-790 IVGEFKQKIITSRE
+790 IVGEFKQKIIPSRE

>member
-1 MLKLKYILVIHFFLF
+1 MFKLRYIFVVSFSIFY
-16 FLIGNTQVV
+16 LIGNAQV
-25 DSLDASVQDSVE
+25 LDDADGNVQDSIDIFQE
-37 VLQEE
+37 VDTIAPLDSIIENTTDSINNE
-42 LEIPQVDSIT
+42 DLEIEP
-52 ETTNDS
+52 
-58 TSNDD
+58 
-63 VELESTDEFEDS
+63 TDEFNDSVPNVEDG
-75 FPEVDDAESKED
+75 ESSED
-87 FNSYPIDEQEPD
+87 FDFYPIDEQEKD
-99 YASPSDENFI
+99 FESSTEDEFI

-131 QGYHPMVSRLAST
+131 QGYHPMVSRLATT
-144 LRLISPLNDFL
+144 LRLINPLNDFL

-187 VTINYNFNHF
+187 VTINYNFNQF
-197 LKKGRNVEPYIHVG
+197 LRKGRNVEPYIHVG

-243 ENDPNADNAV
+243 ENDPNADNAI

-264 VREQNFDGFGKY
+264 IREQNFDGFGKY
-276 QERTLGMPLELGANF
+276 QERTLGLPLELGANF

-348 KKKPKFDIIDEDS
+348 KKKPKFDVIDEDS

-368 TIDSDGDLVVD
+368 TIDSDGDMVVD

-392 VDELGCPL
+392 VDELGCPI

-428 TMTDDDHI
+428 TMTDDQHI

-449 TDWDT
+449 TAWDT
-454 LLRTWGS
+454 LQRTWSS
-461 DPRSLKTLIDTKTLK
+461 DPRSLKTLINTKTLK

-482 YIVVGSDIQGVSEDE
+482 YVVVGSDIQGVSEDE
-497 LWKQLANRDF
+497 LWKKLANRDF

-547 INDQDEVIPVDVE
+547 INDQDEITSVDVD

-565 IEAVN
+565 IEVA
-570 ETVDN
+570 
-575 TPSVD
+575 
-580 KNSNNNDQNNNLTN
+580 N
-594 ESQIPETRDDEF
+594 ESQNNETGDDEF

-660 KVKAASHKVNL
+660 KSKAASHKVNL

-702 LVEDI
+702 LIEDI
-707 TLSSTPSVNAIDS
+707 SLSSTPSVNAVDP
-720 KLVKFRVQVGAFQE
+720 KLVKFRVQVGAFKE

-755 VVSGY
+755 VVSGF

-765 GKLDTYEQAMTFREK
+765 GKLDTYEQAMAFRDR

-790 IVGEFKQKIITSRE
+790 IVGEFKQKIIPSRE

>member
-1 MLKLKYILVIHFFLF
+1 MFKLRYIFVVSFSIFY
-16 FLIGNTQVV
+16 LIGNAQV
-25 DSLDASVQDSVE
+25 LDDADGNVQDSIDIFQE
-37 VLQEE
+37 VDAIAPLDSIIENTTDSINNE
-42 LEIPQVDSIT
+42 DLEIEP
-52 ETTNDS
+52 
-58 TSNDD
+58 
-63 VELESTDEFEDS
+63 TDEFNDSVPNVEDG
-75 FPEVDDAESKED
+75 ESSKD
-87 FNSYPIDEQEPD
+87 FDFYPIDEQEKD
-99 YASPSDENFI
+99 FESSTEDEFI

-131 QGYHPMVSRLAST
+131 QGYHPMVSRLATT
-144 LRLISPLNDFL
+144 LRLINPLNDFL

-187 VTINYNFNHF
+187 VTINYNFNQF
-197 LKKGRNVEPYIHVG
+197 LRKGRNVEPYIHVG

-243 ENDPNADNAV
+243 ENDPNADNAI

-264 VREQNFDGFGKY
+264 IREQNFDGFGKY
-276 QERTLGMPLELGANF
+276 QERTLGIPLELGANF

-348 KKKPKFDIIDEDS
+348 KKKPKFDVIDEDS

-368 TIDSDGDLVVD
+368 TIDSDGDMVVD

-428 TMTDDDHI
+428 TMTDDQHI

-449 TDWDT
+449 TAWDT
-454 LLRTWGS
+454 LQRTWSS
-461 DPRSLKTLIDTKTLK
+461 DPRSLKTLINTKTLK

-482 YIVVGSDIQGVSEDE
+482 YVVVGSDIQGVSEDE
-497 LWKQLANRDF
+497 LWKKLANRDF

-547 INDQDEVIPVDVE
+547 INDQDEITSVDVD

-565 IEAVN
+565 IKVA
-570 ETVDN
+570 
-575 TPSVD
+575 
-580 KNSNNNDQNNNLTN
+580 N
-594 ESQIPETRDDEF
+594 ESQNNETGDDEF

-660 KVKAASHKVNL
+660 KSKAASHKVNL

-702 LVEDI
+702 LIEDI
-707 TLSSTPSVNAIDS
+707 SLSSTPSVNAVDP
-720 KLVKFRVQVGAFQE
+720 KLVKFRVQVGAFKE

-755 VVSGY
+755 VVSGF

-765 GKLDTYEQAMTFREK
+765 GKLDTYEQAMAFRDR

-790 IVGEFKQKIITSRE
+790 IVGEFKQKIIPSRE

>member
-1 MLKLKYILVIHFFLF
+1 MFKLRYIFVVSFSIFY
-16 FLIGNTQVV
+16 LIGNAQV
-25 DSLDASVQDSVE
+25 LDDADGNVQDSIDIFQE
-37 VLQEE
+37 VDTIAPLDSIIENTTDSINNE
-42 LEIPQVDSIT
+42 DLEIEP
-52 ETTNDS
+52 
-58 TSNDD
+58 
-63 VELESTDEFEDS
+63 TDEFDDSVPNVEDG
-75 FPEVDDAESKED
+75 ESSED
-87 FNSYPIDEQEPD
+87 FDFYPIDEQEKD
-99 YASPSDENFI
+99 FESSTEDEFI

-131 QGYHPMVSRLAST
+131 QGYHPMVSRLATT
-144 LRLISPLNDFL
+144 LRLINPLNDFL

-187 VTINYNFNHF
+187 VTINYNFNQF
-197 LKKGRNVEPYIHVG
+197 LRKGRNVEPYIHVG

-243 ENDPNADNAV
+243 ENDPNADNAI

-264 VREQNFDGFGKY
+264 IREQNFDGFGKY
-276 QERTLGMPLELGANF
+276 QERTLGIPLEFGANF

-320 VGNRIGDARNDKLL
+320 VGNRIGDTRNDKLL

-348 KKKPKFDIIDEDS
+348 KKKPKFDVIDEDS

-368 TIDSDGDLVVD
+368 TIDSDGDMVVD

-428 TMTDDDHI
+428 TMTDDQHI

-449 TDWDT
+449 TAWDT
-454 LLRTWGS
+454 LQRTWSS
-461 DPRSLKTLIDTKTLK
+461 DPRSLKTLINTKTLK

-482 YIVVGSDIQGVSEDE
+482 YVVVGSDIQGVSEDE
-497 LWKQLANRDF
+497 LWKKLANRDF

-547 INDQDEVIPVDVE
+547 INDQDEITTVDVD

-565 IEAVN
+565 MEVA
-570 ETVDN
+570 
-575 TPSVD
+575 
-580 KNSNNNDQNNNLTN
+580 N
-594 ESQIPETRDDEF
+594 ESQNNETGDDEF

-660 KVKAASHKVNL
+660 KSKAASHKVNL

-702 LVEDI
+702 LIEDI
-707 TLSSTPSVNAIDS
+707 SLSSTPSVNAVDP
-720 KLVKFRVQVGAFQE
+720 KLVKFRVQVGAFKE

-755 VVSGY
+755 VVSGF

-765 GKLDTYEQAMTFREK
+765 GKLDTYEQAMAFRDR

-790 IVGEFKQKIITSRE
+790 IVGEFKQKIIPSRE

>member
-1 MLKLKYILVIHFFLF
+1 MFKLRYIFVVSFSIFY
-16 FLIGNTQVV
+16 LIGNAQV
-25 DSLDASVQDSVE
+25 LDDADGNVQDSIDIFQE
-37 VLQEE
+37 VDAIAPLDSIIENTTDSINNE
-42 LEIPQVDSIT
+42 DLEIEP
-52 ETTNDS
+52 
-58 TSNDD
+58 
-63 VELESTDEFEDS
+63 TDEFDDSVPNVEDG
-75 FPEVDDAESKED
+75 ESSED
-87 FNSYPIDEQEPD
+87 FDFYPIDEQEKD
-99 YASPSDENFI
+99 FESSTEDEFI

-131 QGYHPMVSRLAST
+131 QGYHPMVSRLATT
-144 LRLISPLNDFL
+144 LRLINPLNDFL

-187 VTINYNFNHF
+187 VTINYNFNQF
-197 LKKGRNVEPYIHVG
+197 LRKGRNVEPYIHVG

-243 ENDPNADNAV
+243 ENDPNADNAI

-264 VREQNFDGFGKY
+264 IREQNFDGFGKY
-276 QERTLGMPLELGANF
+276 QERTLGIPLELGANF

-348 KKKPKFDIIDEDS
+348 KKKPKFDVIDEDS

-368 TIDSDGDLVVD
+368 TIDSDGDMVVD

-428 TMTDDDHI
+428 TMTDDQHI

-449 TDWDT
+449 TAWDT
-454 LLRTWGS
+454 LQRTWSS
-461 DPRSLKTLIDTKTLK
+461 DPRSLKTLINTKTLK

-482 YIVVGSDIQGVSEDE
+482 YVVVGSDIQGVSEDE
-497 LWKQLANRDF
+497 LWKKLANRDF

-547 INDQDEVIPVDVE
+547 INDQDEITSVDVD

-565 IEAVN
+565 IKVA
-570 ETVDN
+570 
-575 TPSVD
+575 
-580 KNSNNNDQNNNLTN
+580 N
-594 ESQIPETRDDEF
+594 ESQNNETGDDEF

-660 KVKAASHKVNL
+660 KSKAASHKVNL

-702 LVEDI
+702 LIEDI
-707 TLSSTPSVNAIDS
+707 SLSSTPSVNAVDP
-720 KLVKFRVQVGAFQE
+720 KLVKFRVQVGAFKE

-755 VVSGY
+755 VVSGF

-765 GKLDTYEQAMTFREK
+765 GKLDTYEQAMAFRDR

-790 IVGEFKQKIITSRE
+790 IVGEFKQKIIPSRE

>member
-1 MLKLKYILVIHFFLF
+1 M
-16 FLIGNTQVV
+16 IGNAQV
-25 DSLDASVQDSVE
+25 LDDADGNVQDSIDIFQE
-37 VLQEE
+37 VDAIAPLDSIIENTTDSINNE
-42 LEIPQVDSIT
+42 DLEIEP
-52 ETTNDS
+52 
-58 TSNDD
+58 
-63 VELESTDEFEDS
+63 TDEFDDS
-75 FPEVDDAESKED
+75 VPNVEDAESSED
-87 FNSYPIDEQEPD
+87 FDFYPIDEQEKD
-99 YASPSDENFI
+99 FESSTEDEFI

-131 QGYHPMVSRLAST
+131 QGYHPMVSRLATT
-144 LRLISPLNDFL
+144 LRLINPLNDFL

-187 VTINYNFNHF
+187 VTINYNFNQF
-197 LKKGRNVEPYIHVG
+197 LRKGRNVEPYIHVG

-243 ENDPNADNAV
+243 ENDPNADNAI

-264 VREQNFDGFGKY
+264 IREQNFDGFGKY
-276 QERTLGMPLELGANF
+276 QERTLGIPLELGANF

-348 KKKPKFDIIDEDS
+348 KKKPKFDVIDEDS

-368 TIDSDGDLVVD
+368 TIDSDGDMVVD

-428 TMTDDDHI
+428 TMTDDQHI

-449 TDWDT
+449 TAWDT
-454 LLRTWGS
+454 LQRTWSS
-461 DPRSLKTLIDTKTLK
+461 DPRSLKTLINTKTLK

-482 YIVVGSDIQGVSEDE
+482 YVVVGSDIQGVSEDE
-497 LWKQLANRDF
+497 LWKKLANRDF

-547 INDQDEVIPVDVE
+547 INDQDEITSVDID

-565 IEAVN
+565 IEVA
-570 ETVDN
+570 
-575 TPSVD
+575 
-580 KNSNNNDQNNNLTN
+580 N
-594 ESQIPETRDDEF
+594 ESQNNETGDDEF

-660 KVKAASHKVNL
+660 KSKAASHKVNL

-702 LVEDI
+702 LIEDI
-707 TLSSTPSVNAIDS
+707 SLSSTPSVNAVDP
-720 KLVKFRVQVGAFQE
+720 KLVKFRVQVGAFKE

-755 VVSGY
+755 VVSGF

-765 GKLDTYEQAMTFREK
+765 GKLDTYEQAMAFRDR

-790 IVGEFKQKIITSRE
+790 IVGEFKQKIIPSRE

>member
-1 MLKLKYILVIHFFLF
+1 MFKLRYIFVVSFSIFY
-16 FLIGNTQVV
+16 LIGNAQV
-25 DSLDASVQDSVE
+25 LDDADGNVQDSIDIFQE
-37 VLQEE
+37 VDTIAPLDSIIENTTDSINNE
-42 LEIPQVDSIT
+42 DLEIEP
-52 ETTNDS
+52 
-58 TSNDD
+58 
-63 VELESTDEFEDS
+63 TDEFNDSVPNVEDG
-75 FPEVDDAESKED
+75 ESSED
-87 FNSYPIDEQEPD
+87 FDFYPIDEQEKD
-99 YASPSDENFI
+99 FESSTEDEFI

-131 QGYHPMVSRLAST
+131 QGYHPMVSRLATT
-144 LRLISPLNDFL
+144 LRLINPLNDFL

-187 VTINYNFNHF
+187 VTINYNFNQF
-197 LKKGRNVEPYIHVG
+197 LRKGRNVEPYIHVG

-243 ENDPNADNAV
+243 ENDPNADNAI

-264 VREQNFDGFGKY
+264 IREQNFDGFGKY
-276 QERTLGMPLELGANF
+276 QERTLGIPLELGANF

-300 VGTAVHFTFT
+300 VGTALHFTFT

-348 KKKPKFDIIDEDS
+348 KKKPKFDVIDEDS

-368 TIDSDGDLVVD
+368 TIDSDGDMVVD

-428 TMTDDDHI
+428 TMTDDQHI

-449 TDWDT
+449 TAWDT
-454 LLRTWGS
+454 LQRTWSS
-461 DPRSLKTLIDTKTLK
+461 DPRSLKTLINTKTLK

-482 YIVVGSDIQGVSEDE
+482 YVVVGSDIQGVSEDE
-497 LWKQLANRDF
+497 LWKKLANRDF

-547 INDQDEVIPVDVE
+547 INDQDEITSVDVD

-565 IEAVN
+565 IKVA
-570 ETVDN
+570 
-575 TPSVD
+575 
-580 KNSNNNDQNNNLTN
+580 N
-594 ESQIPETRDDEF
+594 ESQNNETRDDEF

-660 KVKAASHKVNL
+660 KSKAASHKVNL

-702 LVEDI
+702 LIEDI
-707 TLSSTPSVNAIDS
+707 SLSSTPSVNAVDP
-720 KLVKFRVQVGAFQE
+720 KLVKFRVQVGAFKE

-755 VVSGY
+755 VVSGF

-765 GKLDTYEQAMTFREK
+765 GKLDTYEQAMAFRDR

-790 IVGEFKQKIITSRE
+790 IVGEFKQKIIPSRE